1 MKPNGYAEGFTL
13 IKGIAKID
21 KKTKDLAKRIN
32 VGEIAI
38 IKHKDIDEVAAE
50 SLVSAKI
57 KLVINMDQSI
67 SGKYPNLGP
76 EVLIEG
82 NIPILDGVEEDLF
95 PFIKDGEEI
104 EVIDNEIYKDG
115 QLLGKG
121 LWLTKEVVR
130 YKSNQAKN
138 NISNELDKF
147 IENTLEYA
155 KKEKEMIL
163 NGISIPPL
171 KTQIKGRHVVVVVR
185 GQNYKED
192 LSILQS
198 YINEEKPVLIGVDGG
213 ADALLEFGYKP
224 NIIVGDMDSVSDDAL
239 KACNELVVHAYTD
252 GRAPGLARIDELGL
266 KAMTIPAPGTSE
278 DIAMLIAFEKGAD
291 LIVALGSHSNMID
304 FLEKG
309 RKGMASTFLVRLKI
323 GSKLIDAK
331 GVNKLYRTGVK
342 LKYVFAL
349 ILSALLPI
357 IIISMYSPTIQYFI
371 KLFQMRLRI
380 LFEF

>member
-1 MKPNGYAEGFTL
+1 L
-13 IKGIAKID
+13 IKGIVKID
-21 KKTKDLAKRIN
+21 RRTKDLAKRIHA
-32 VGEIAI
+32 GEIAI

-57 KLVINMDQSI
+57 KLVINMEQSI

-76 EVLIEG
+76 KVLIEG
-82 NIPILDGVEEDLF
+82 NIPILDEVKEDLF
-95 PFIKDGEEI
+95 QSIEDGDEI

-115 QLLGKG
+115 QLIGKG
-121 LWLTKEVVR
+121 LWLTKEVVS
-130 YKSNQAKN
+130 YKTNQAKN
-138 NISNELDKF
+138 NISKELDKF

-155 KKEKEMIL
+155 KKEKDMIL
-163 NGISIPPL
+163 NGITIPKL
-171 KTQIKGRHVVVVVR
+171 KTQIKGKHVVVVVR

-192 LSILQS
+192 LETLQS

-224 NIIVGDMDSVSDDAL
+224 NIIVGDMDSVSDEAL
-239 KACNELVVHAYTD
+239 KGCDELVVHAYTD
-252 GRAPGLARIDELGL
+252 GKAPGLDRINKLGL
-266 KAMTIPAPGTSE
+266 KAKTIPAPGTSE

-331 GVNKLYRTGVK
+331 GVNKLYRTGIK
-342 LKYVFAL
+342 LKYIFAL
-349 ILSALLPI
+349 VLSALLPI
-357 IIISMYSPTIQYFI
+357 IIISMYSPTIQYLL
-371 KLFQMRLRI
+371 KLFQIRLRI